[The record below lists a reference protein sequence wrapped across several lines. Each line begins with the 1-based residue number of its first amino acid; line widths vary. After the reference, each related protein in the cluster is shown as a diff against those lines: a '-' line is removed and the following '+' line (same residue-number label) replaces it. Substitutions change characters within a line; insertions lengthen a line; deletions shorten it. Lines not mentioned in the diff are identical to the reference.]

1 MLNLD
6 EYFKTTF
13 EDKLLFKMLEREED
27 QLTPATRLL
36 EKRRELAE
44 VEQALATQK
53 EEFQMKMESLQQR
66 RAELERKELQLKESL
81 EKFDKFLKENDLKKN
96 RAIKKA
102 NDERDMKKAKDKEI
116 EILQVESE
124 NLNKECKQMKN
135 KQDAYMT
142 FNSFMLRILNDTEEF
157 NEIRDIISR
166 YDTLISTYKDLVEAE
181 QRNQDMI
188 ERIKQ
193 NTLRETE
200 EKHNEILGYNNL
212 LSNLQ
217 SEVEYHESKSL
228 FWESKWNHIKNTA
241 SKEALKSGQIK
252 MATRNL
258 YNVIKTYQEQII
270 TEEVTTL
277 QQLNYVR
284 IFGEDLTTITQ
295 TISNSELCQDEVN

>member
-135 KQDAYMT
+135 KQDAYMI

-188 ERIKQ
+188 EKIKQ

-217 SEVEYHESKSL
+217 SEVEYYESKAL

-295 TISNSELCQDEVN
+295 TIYNEFCQDEVN

>member
-166 YDTLISTYKDLVEAE
+166 YDTLISTYKVKTSSNDSFFS
-181 QRNQDMI
+181 
-188 ERIKQ
+188 
-193 NTLRETE
+193 
-200 EKHNEILGYNNL
+200 L
-212 LSNLQ
+212 LSPFRTSTIMTLHNFLSFVSQ
-217 SEVEYHESKSL
+217 SNAFFFNYTSH
-228 FWESKWNHIKNTA
+228 F
-241 SKEALKSGQIK
+241 QFC
-252 MATRNL
+252 
-258 YNVIKTYQEQII
+258 YQ
-270 TEEVTTL
+270 
-277 QQLNYVR
+277 
-284 IFGEDLTTITQ
+284 
-295 TISNSELCQDEVN
+295 